1 MSAIEVKLDALRNKM
16 NNQERRSHSAKEVG
30 IVERAVQ
37 KQTVQGITHKGPYQ
51 VEEAQSIKEN
61 RG

>member
-1 MSAIEVKLDALRNKM
+1 MSTIEVKLDALRNKM

-30 IVERAVQ
+30 IVEGVVQ

-51 VEEAQSIKEN
+51 VEEA
-61 RG
+61 